1 MEQVF
6 LSNGLTMPK
15 AILGSF
21 NVSDQVVMDDMV
33 EAALSEGITGFD
45 TSPSYGSEKIL
56 GNALLHSGVPRER
69 VFLSDKIDAWQMF
82 KKDGCIDCYVEKSL
96 KDLNTQYLDLL
107 LIHWPLPQYLVRT
120 WKSFERLYDLGVVR
134 SIGLCNVNTRTY
146 YDFLKQDVKIHPH
159 VVQIELSPLR
169 TADSDVAMFMEAGI
183 VVEAYSPLGRMVPEI
198 KNNTVLLE
206 LSEKY
211 GKSVAQIILRWH
223 LERNVIPVFTS
234 TKASRIK
241 ENVEMF
247 HFQLEQSDVDAI
259 TALDRNYKI
268 FPESYGCPGY

>member
-1 MEQVF
+1 MEQVS
-6 LSNGLTMPK
+6 LSNGVTIPK

-21 NVSDQVVMDDMV
+21 NVSDQAVMNDMV
-33 EAALSEGITGFD
+33 ETALSEGITGFD
-45 TSPSYGSEKIL
+45 TSPSYGSERML
-56 GNALLHSGVPRER
+56 GNALLHSGVPREH

-82 KKDGCIDCYVEKSL
+82 KKDGCIDCYVDKSL
-96 KDLNTQYLDLL
+96 NDLSTDYLDLL
-107 LIHWPLPQYLVRT
+107 LIHWPFPQYLERT
-120 WKSFERLYDLGVVR
+120 WKAFERLYDQGIVH

-146 YDFLKQDVKIHPH
+146 HDFLNQDVRIHPH

-169 TADSDVAMFMEAGI
+169 TANSDVSMFLEAGI

-198 KNNTVLLE
+198 KNNTVLLK

-247 HFQLEQSDVDAI
+247 RFRLERSDIDAI